1 MDTRWGQDLGSA
13 LTEVGDRLAAVLP
26 ALLVM
31 LALIAIGLVVAVIAR
46 ALVSRTARVVG
57 FDHAM
62 ERGGLAGGL
71 RRGGG
76 LRSPPDVL
84 GGVSFLAVFLL
95 FPRLGLD
102 ALGTQ
107 GAPVFLLSF
116 VPPLF

>member
-31 LALIAIGLVVAVIAR
+31 LAVIAR

-62 ERGGLAGGL
+62 ERWGLAGGL
-71 RRGGG
+71 RRGGV
-76 LRSPPDVL
+76 LRSPSDVL
-84 GGVSFLAVFLL
+84 GVVSFWAIFIVFAS
-95 FPRLGLD
+95 LGID

-107 GAPVFLLSF
+107 GATVFLLSF
-116 VPPLF
+116 VPPLFAALLI